1 MILKKKLKAGIL
13 LQAIVLAA
21 VFTLVLQFYLARIL
35 ATERQYHRIRE
46 ETITIS
52 FIVK

>member
-21 VFTLVLQFYLARIL
+21 VFTLVLQFYRKTDTLQVPLKSNDNKAS
-35 ATERQYHRIRE
+35 H
-46 ETITIS
+46 
-52 FIVK
+52 KH